1 MVLSTSAPVLASE
14 QVDVVAESVEEPD
27 VTVDSEIETIEPE
40 DDVAVFEN
48 NSILTESE
56 QESVENSAIDSFDD
70 GSDSTDFASEEDGW
84 IQSEEVTGLSF
95 KYDSSNQTF
104 YMKSSIPVALPDNTQ
119 SGWTSEWR
127 NKYGTELNNAKT
139 VVIEGEITQIGK
151 FNFDNGRPGA
161 YDNLEKVV
169 LSPNVT
175 KISTAAFSDIDALK
189 SINLNNVQIIENAAF
204 ADSGVESVTFENEE
218 LEIGEYAFQNCTALT
233 TVTAKK
239 IQDLGS
245 NAFNGCTSLKTF
257 NCESNIDKIPKECF
271 KGTALTAFDFKNVTS
286 VGRNAFNK
294 IKLEISLLCW
304 NKKNN
309 GIL

>member
-1 MVLSTSAPVLASE
+1 MKKKYLAYCLALSMVLSTSAPVLASE

-70 GSDSTDFASEEDGW
+70 GSDSTDCASEEDGW

-127 NKYGTELNNAKT
+127 NKYGVPVYKSRTSSFWLSAWAPVPLQVYVSVWQRQRLWPTAGSAVCTEL
-139 VVIEGEITQIGK
+139 
-151 FNFDNGRPGA
+151 
-161 YDNLEKVV
+161 
-169 LSPNVT
+169 
-175 KISTAAFSDIDALK
+175 
-189 SINLNNVQIIENAAF
+189 
-204 ADSGVESVTFENEE
+204 
-218 LEIGEYAFQNCTALT
+218 
-233 TVTAKK
+233 
-239 IQDLGS
+239 
-245 NAFNGCTSLKTF
+245 
-257 NCESNIDKIPKECF
+257 
-271 KGTALTAFDFKNVTS
+271 
-286 VGRNAFNK
+286 
-294 IKLEISLLCW
+294 
-304 NKKNN
+304 
-309 GIL
+309 IL